1 MKILLIGEF
10 SNVHW
15 TLAEGLRALGH
26 DVTVVSD
33 GDRWKDYPRDVNLQR
48 RHLDDP
54 SRLRRM
60 AGAVRYLCDL
70 ARIWPTLKGYDVV
83 QLINPVFIDLKAERL
98 WPFYQFLRRHNGRV
112 FLGAFGID
120 YYWVKVGSD
129 CKTFRYSDFNFGSQ
143 LRDYPFMHTM
153 IRDWLQGPKGE
164 LNQRMAEDCDGIIS
178 GLYEYEMCYRP
189 FFPDKTRFIPFPIN
203 LSSVTPV
210 STLTPSPFPSS
221 SSPSPSPSSSSPS
234 PSSPSSSS
242 PSSPSSSSPSSPSSF
257 SPSPSS
263 PRLVSPLVQ
272 GPLCSD
278 GVAAP
283 LAAPL
288 APVFPSPLRFFIGI
302 QRSRSAYKG
311 TDLMLSA
318 LQRLQADFGPDRV
331 AILKAESV
339 PFAQYQ
345 EMMNSS
351 HVLLDQLYSYTPA
364 MNALLAMAKGLIVVG
379 GGEEEQYELLG
390 EHQLRPIIN
399 VQPTEQDVYDQIAKR
414 LLSGKEDIHQLQLD
428 SMEYIRRHH
437 DHIKVAQSYLDF
449 YTNPS
454 ANRQAPLPPTAE

>member
-15 TLAEGLRALGH
+15 TLAQGLRALGH

-98 WPFYQFLRRHNGRV
+98 WPFYQFLRHHNGRV

-189 FFPDKTRFIPFPIN
+189 FFPDKTRFIPVPIN

-210 STLTPSPFPSS
+210 STLAPSPSPFPA
-221 SSPSPSPSSSSPS
+221 SSPALTGLPEAGESTKMPTRERIFHASSHLWVLRVP
-234 PSSPSSSS
+234 
-242 PSSPSSSSPSSPSSF
+242 
-257 SPSPSS
+257 
-263 PRLVSPLVQ
+263 VPLLRMLHLWLFLTQ
-272 GPLCSD
+272 PAGLSL
-278 GVAAP
+278 
-283 LAAPL
+283 LAIDL
-288 APVFPSPLRFFIGI
+288 SIVL
-302 QRSRSAYKG
+302 G
-311 TDLMLSA
+311 TMLST
-318 LQRLQADFGPDRV
+318 L
-331 AILKAESV
+331 
-339 PFAQYQ
+339 
-345 EMMNSS
+345 
-351 HVLLDQLYSYTPA
+351 
-364 MNALLAMAKGLIVVG
+364 
-379 GGEEEQYELLG
+379 
-390 EHQLRPIIN
+390 
-399 VQPTEQDVYDQIAKR
+399 
-414 LLSGKEDIHQLQLD
+414 
-428 SMEYIRRHH
+428 
-437 DHIKVAQSYLDF
+437 HI
-449 YTNPS
+449 
-454 ANRQAPLPPTAE
+454 

>member
-15 TLAEGLRALGH
+15 TLSQGLRALGH

-210 STLTPSPFPSS
+210 STL
-221 SSPSPSPSSSSPS
+221 
-234 PSSPSSSS
+234 
-242 PSSPSSSSPSSPSSF
+242 
-257 SPSPSS
+257 
-263 PRLVSPLVQ
+263 
-272 GPLCSD
+272 
-278 GVAAP
+278 
-283 LAAPL
+283 
-288 APVFPSPLRFFIGI
+288 APVSPSPLRFFIGI

>member
-15 TLAEGLRALGH
+15 TLAQGLRALGH

-60 AGAVRYLCDL
+60 AGTVRYLCDL

-210 STLTPSPFPSS
+210 STLTS
-221 SSPSPSPSSSSPS
+221 
-234 PSSPSSSS
+234 
-242 PSSPSSSSPSSPSSF
+242 
-257 SPSPSS
+257 
-263 PRLVSPLVQ
+263 VS
-272 GPLCSD
+272 
-278 GVAAP
+278 A
-283 LAAPL
+283 
-288 APVFPSPLRFFIGI
+288 SPLRFFIGI

-414 LLSGKEDIHQLQLD
+414 LLSGKENIHQLQLD

>member
-15 TLAEGLRALGH
+15 TLSQGLRALGH

-70 ARIWPTLKGYDVV
+70 ARIWPSLKGYDVV

-210 STLTPSPFPSS
+210 STL
-221 SSPSPSPSSSSPS
+221 
-234 PSSPSSSS
+234 
-242 PSSPSSSSPSSPSSF
+242 
-257 SPSPSS
+257 
-263 PRLVSPLVQ
+263 
-272 GPLCSD
+272 
-278 GVAAP
+278 AP
-283 LAAPL
+283 I
-288 APVFPSPLRFFIGI
+288 FPSPLRFFIGI